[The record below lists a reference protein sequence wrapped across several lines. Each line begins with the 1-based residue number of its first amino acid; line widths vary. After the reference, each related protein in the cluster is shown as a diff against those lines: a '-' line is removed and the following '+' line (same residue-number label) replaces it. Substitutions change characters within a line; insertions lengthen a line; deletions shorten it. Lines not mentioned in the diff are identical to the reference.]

1 MCCFKTAS
9 SLFKMAD
16 AAVVAALDA
25 QREIVRKLKE
35 EKAPKAEVDAAV
47 AKLKELKLVVD
58 AASGAPPPAA
68 AGGAAKKGG
77 KVEDKAPSAD
87 PSDGMTVSKEGDF
100 SEWCVFPA
108 LPA

>member
-1 MCCFKTAS
+1 
-9 SLFKMAD
+9 MAD

-35 EKAPKAEVDAAV
+35 DKAPKADVDAAV

-58 AASGAPPPAA
+58 AASGVVPPAAA
-68 AGGAAKKGG
+68 AGGAAKKVG
-77 KVEDKAPSAD
+77 KAEDKAPAAD

-100 SEWCVFPA
+100 SEWYVSRA
-108 LPA
+108 LPT